1 MYLLKFGCY
10 FVINVWKLSV
20 FFNIN
25 FFFLIDVF
33 VEFRKKNV
41 LMYFKIKNS
50 LVLEKNKI
58 V

>member
-25 FFFLIDVF
+25 FFFLIYVF

-41 LMYFKIKNS
+41 LMYFKIKYS
-50 LVLEKNKI
+50 LVLEKN
-58 V
+58 